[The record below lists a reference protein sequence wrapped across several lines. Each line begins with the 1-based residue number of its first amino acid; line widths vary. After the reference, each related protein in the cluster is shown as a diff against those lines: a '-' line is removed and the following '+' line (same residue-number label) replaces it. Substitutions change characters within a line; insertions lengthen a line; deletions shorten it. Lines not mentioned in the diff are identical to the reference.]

1 MHYPSFT
8 DTGGCNLSEDDLD
21 SKYSLLKFSHIGYV
35 ARKSPGFEALN
46 NVANSWNCEVTLS
59 IHETG

>member
-8 DTGGCNLSEDDLD
+8 DTGGCNLLEDDLD
-21 SKYSLLKFSHIGYV
+21 SKYSLWKFSLIGYV
-35 ARKSPGFEALN
+35 ALN

>member
-1 MHYPSFT
+1 
-8 DTGGCNLSEDDLD
+8 
-21 SKYSLLKFSHIGYV
+21 V
-35 ARKSPGFEALN
+35 AGKSPGFKDLN